1 MSWTSILKQEHYFSS
16 SPRCCHL
23 CSCLALYSYLWTC
36 PWVMK
41 SSHVVSDLF
50 QLFLA
55 LHNEGKEQF
64 WIWNFRVTT
73 KIHGSNMCCWYN
85 LISLCNKHDK
95 NNAVIIKV
103 LNTLKCSFQTDL
115 TMLKLAALE
124 SNKNQDLEKKE
135 GRIDDLLRV
144 SVRSAVKL
152 LREKG
157 SGSSANIL
165 NAWIINVFQ
174 CYPGIT

>member
-1 MSWTSILKQEHYFSS
+1 MFRKYQWMLTDVIFFLHNEIQWYIFISYTVPCLMPFCQSVLLLQSVTWQQNVKDYCWEGSTSTVPPCVSDVMDQYTKTEHYFWS

-95 NNAVIIKV
+95 NNAVIIK
-103 LNTLKCSFQTDL
+103 
-115 TMLKLAALE
+115 
-124 SNKNQDLEKKE
+124 EK
-135 GRIDDLLRV
+135 
-144 SVRSAVKL
+144 
-152 LREKG
+152 
-157 SGSSANIL
+157 
-165 NAWIINVFQ
+165 
-174 CYPGIT
+174 Y